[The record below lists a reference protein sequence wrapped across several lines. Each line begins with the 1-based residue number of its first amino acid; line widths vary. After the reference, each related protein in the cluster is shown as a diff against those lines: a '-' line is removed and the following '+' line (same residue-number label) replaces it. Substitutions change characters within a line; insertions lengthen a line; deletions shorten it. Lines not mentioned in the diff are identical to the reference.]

1 MEPNMQIIEDIRAGH
16 HVFITGAA
24 GVGKSTIAREIIRNF
39 PDTTILAPTGVAA
52 KNVGGS
58 TIHSFLGITPQDRS
72 GDEWLSRIAKNMG
85 ARMRIRGATRILIDE
100 ISMVSA
106 DMFDNLS
113 YVLGK
118 VRRHSSSS
126 VVLPFGGIQI
136 IAIGDF
142 HQLPPIIE
150 KPQPGDDI
158 IVEGVIMGELPDPS
172 KRKIFAFEADLWNDT
187 FLPRPSRE
195 AVVNDAS
202 GTLRAVGG
210 TSGRV
215 HLLTKIYRQADPE
228 FQRVLCNVRLGSQ
241 SARDVAVLLANQ
253 REAPEG
259 TITITCKNAAA
270 VRINM
275 SHLRGL
281 PGSESRYQA
290 RYTGHESV
298 IRDLVSDMKAM
309 DIDQATYKP
318 GARVM
323 LRRNIG
329 PGLVNG
335 SLGVVHRCLI
345 DEIYVRMDPPTDS
358 AGRPELLPDGTPKP
372 GGLFAFKRAKWDRKR
387 KAVTPDEKRVQN
399 AEGYITAS
407 VEQFPLTLAWAIT
420 VHKSQGLSFERA
432 RVDLAECFEVHQAYV
447 ALSRVRS
454 LDGLYCIGL
463 DASKIVS
470 SKKVKQFYHMIECY
484 NNCHSTTRPPTS

>member
-1 MEPNMQIIEDIRAGH
+1 MDAHTKIIEDIRAGH

-24 GVGKSTIAREIIRNF
+24 GVGKSTVAREIIRNF

-58 TIHSFLGITPQDRS
+58 TIHSFLGIGPMDRG
-72 GDEWLSRIAKNMG
+72 GDDWLRRISTNMG

-118 VRRHSSSS
+118 VRRDPATN
-126 VVLPFGGIQI
+126 VQLPFGGIQI

-150 KPQPGDDI
+150 KPQAGDDI
-158 IVEGVIMGELPDPS
+158 IVEGVRLTAPVAGHG
-172 KRKIFAFEADLWNDT
+172 RVFAFEADLWNST
-187 FLPRPSRE
+187 FLPHPAQE
-195 AVVNDAS
+195 LA
-202 GTLRAVGG
+202 GG

-215 HLLTKIYRQADPE
+215 HYLTRIYRQADPE
-228 FQRVLCNVRLGSQ
+228 FQRILCGVRTGSQ
-241 SARDVAVLLANQ
+241 RPGDIPILMARSQL
-253 REAPEG
+253 PIPTG

-270 VRINM
+270 VRTNTA
-275 SHLRGL
+275 HLRAL
-281 PGSESRYQA
+281 PGRETRYAA
-290 RYTGHESV
+290 RYAGHETV
-298 IRDLVSDMKAM
+298 IKDLVSDMKAM
-309 DIDQATYKP
+309 DIDEAAYKP

-323 LRRNIG
+323 LRRNVS

-335 SLGVVHRCLI
+335 SLGTIEKCLTE
-345 DEIYVRMDPPTDS
+345 EIHVRMDPSEHMEGPNTEGPATGKIFS
-358 AGRPELLPDGTPKP
+358 FR
-372 GGLFAFKRAKWDRKR
+372 RAKWDRKR
-387 KAVTPDEKRVQN
+387 KAVTP
-399 AEGYITAS
+399 AERAAMNPDGYITAT

-420 VHKSQGLSFERA
+420 VHKSQGLSFDRA
-432 RVDLAECFEVHQAYV
+432 CVDLAECFEVHQAYV

-454 LDGLYCIGL
+454 LEGLYCQGL
-463 DASKIVS
+463 TANSIMS
-470 SKKVKQFYHMIECY
+470 SDRVKRFYNMLEAY
-484 NNCHSTTRPPTS
+484 SAVAG